1 MTKLSICIPVEPG
14 KTSPLYVCTQLLAD
28 AKADVEIIVAPY
40 DNVLADD
47 DPIFAM
53 AGGDPRLK
61 ILPPAPVNISLANL
75 WIGTVAAMRAD
86 WVTLIR
92 PDDMIEPG
100 IELLLQHVEK
110 SMPDADACGW
120 NTFTID
126 ASAPRHIP
134 ASIPV
139 PVQHH
144 TIEPEKVDMIEAFF
158 HWKDSS
164 NVPKMPFGLF
174 HCAIKRSLLE
184 TVLSNSGELSWL
196 TPVPQYEW
204 AARVLIH
211 ATRFA
216 FSSRPLSAIN
226 QDAYTCQRLP
236 RVISNFPFTG
246 TIGITAAI
254 AEIQCR
260 VLHDLG
266 TAWDGFGDN
275 FIRACMLDC
284 MFEHD
289 EEKFEA
295 RGQAYHAAISEMGN
309 ARLTASF
316 RPPYLAEPK
325 PDRRRGLHGRVML
338 VDRFLGNA
346 QTAQDFYEVARY
358 MLTPLHVA
366 ADMAAQV
373 ETPMMTQ

>member
-14 KTSPLYVCTQLLAD
+14 KNPPVYLCERLLAD
-28 AKADVEIIVAPY
+28 DKADIEIIVAPY
-40 DNVLADD
+40 GDVLGENS
-47 DPIFAM
+47 PLKTM
-53 AGGDPRLK
+53 AASDYRLK
-61 ILPPAPVNISLANL
+61 ILPPAPTNISLANL
-75 WIGTVAAMRAD
+75 WIGTVAAMTGN
-86 WVTLIR
+86 WVTIVR
-92 PDDMIEPG
+92 PDDMLEPG
-100 IELLLQHVEK
+100 IETLMAHVEK

-134 ASIPV
+134 LAVPV

-144 TIEPEKVDMIEAFF
+144 TIEPEKLDMIEAFF

-164 NVPKMPFGLF
+164 NVPKMPFGIY

-184 TVLSNSGELSWL
+184 TILGNSGELSWL

-204 AARVLIH
+204 AARVLLY
-211 ATRFA
+211 AKRFA
-216 FSSRPLSAIN
+216 FSSRPLSAIS
-226 QDAYTCQRLP
+226 QEPYQYQQVP
-236 RVISNFPFTG
+236 RVIGNFPFTAMA
-246 TIGITAAI
+246 GITGAI

-260 VLHDLG
+260 VLHDLDQP
-266 TAWDGFGDN
+266 WDGYGEN

-289 EEKFEA
+289 ERKFEA
-295 RGQAYHAAISEMGN
+295 KCQAYHAAIAEMQD

-325 PDRRRGLHGRVML
+325 ADTRRGLHGRVLL

-346 QTAQDFYEVARY
+346 RTAQDFYEVARY

-366 ADMAAQV
+366 ANISAQTDMP
-373 ETPMMTQ
+373 EMTQ